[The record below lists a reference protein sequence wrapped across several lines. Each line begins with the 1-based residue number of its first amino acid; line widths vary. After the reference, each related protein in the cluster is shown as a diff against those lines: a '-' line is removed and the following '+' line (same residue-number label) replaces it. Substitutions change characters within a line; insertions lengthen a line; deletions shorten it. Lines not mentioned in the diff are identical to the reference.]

1 MDMKISIITINYNNA
16 EGLERTIK
24 SVVSQTY
31 FNKEYIIVDGASS
44 DNSLDVICKYSEF
57 ITKSLSEPD
66 TGIYNA
72 MNKGI
77 KMASGDYCIFM
88 NSGDVFF
95 SPYVLEDVQKHL
107 KRGIDIYNGNAFFT
121 NEDGKIT
128 WYRKGHHDVS
138 KFYFYH
144 SSICHQASFIK
155 TSVIKDIMYDE
166 SLKMV
171 SDWKFWIEAICLKHV
186 SYKAINVDV
195 CCYDECGITTTQHER
210 GAAER
215 NKVLH
220 DLYTPEEL
228 LKYDELLKQRNTMKY
243 LREGIVKRFWLYY
256 ARLFKGK
263 DVQKIYGLRSC
274 L

>member
-1 MDMKISIITINYNNA
+1 MKISIITINYNDA
-16 EGLERTIK
+16 LGLERTIK
-24 SVVSQTY
+24 SVVSQSY
-31 FNKEYIIVDGASS
+31 LDKEYIIVDGASK
-44 DNSLDVICKYSEF
+44 DNSIDVIRYYSEQ
-57 ITKSLSEPD
+57 ITKWVSEPD

-77 KMASGDYCIFM
+77 KMATGEYCIFM
-88 NSGDVFF
+88 NSGDAFI
-95 SPYVLEDVQKHL
+95 SSKVLEKAL
-107 KRGIDIYNGNAFFT
+107 PYLRAGKDIYNGNSFFT
-121 NEDGKIT
+121 NPDGKIT
-128 WYRKGHHDVS
+128 WYRKGHTDIS
-138 KFYFYH
+138 KFYLFH

-155 TSVIKDIMYDE
+155 TSLMKKYYYDE
-166 SLKMV
+166 TLRMV
-171 SDWKFWIEAICLKHV
+171 SDWKFWVQAICLDHA
-186 SYKAINVDV
+186 SYEAINIDV
-195 CCYDECGITTTQHER
+195 CCYDGGGITATQHDK
-210 GAAER
+210 GVIER

-243 LREGIVKRFWLYY
+243 FREGIVKRFWLYY